1 MLTLMRHAS
10 VRVLVANMKK
20 TEFNITLMKPH
31 DKRQACKCASPVQH
45 NEKKEAVD
53 TCQSA
58 FEISVLA
65 NKLLDIFCCT
75 AQKLI

>member
-1 MLTLMRHAS
+1 MISGKHAN
-10 VRVLVANMKK
+10 VPV
-20 TEFNITLMKPH
+20 
-31 DKRQACKCASPVQH
+31 QVQH

-65 NKLLDIFCCT
+65 NKLLGIFCCT
-75 AQKLI
+75 AQKLIW